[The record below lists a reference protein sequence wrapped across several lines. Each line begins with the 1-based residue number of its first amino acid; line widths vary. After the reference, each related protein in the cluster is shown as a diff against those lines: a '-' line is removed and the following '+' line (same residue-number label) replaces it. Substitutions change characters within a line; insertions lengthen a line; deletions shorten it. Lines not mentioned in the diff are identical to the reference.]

1 MTAPAPP
8 APPAVAER
16 PGAGVLPADERQAL
30 RRAVGLL
37 ALDRVRLLWAVLAGS
52 AGLGSAVALTATSA
66 WLIARASQMPPVLE
80 LSVAAVAVR
89 TFGISRAV
97 LRYLERLA
105 SHLVA
110 LRGMAALRETVYRR
124 LAAGRTD
131 AVAGLRRGDLLARTG
146 ADVDAVGDVVVRA
159 LLPAV
164 VAAVVGVGSVVLV
177 AWLHPAAGAVLAV
190 CLLVAGVLGPWLS
203 MRSARLAEHAQVL
216 ARGELAATA
225 MTMVDGAAEL
235 TVSRR
240 VAPLLRD
247 LGRTERELAAAK
259 DAAARPAALAAGIDT
274 LAMGAAVLG
283 ALVLGIPATVA
294 GTLQPVEL
302 AVVVLTPLAA
312 FEGTAMLGPAA
323 VQLVRSAGSAVR
335 VMALLDA
342 ADPDGPEPPAGPT
355 PAPAPAGS
363 APAAA
368 PAGSAPAAV
377 GPALAAPALTTGA
390 HPGGPW
396 LRARGLAVGWPGGP
410 VVAAGLDLDLAPCR
424 ALAVVGP
431 SGIGKTTL
439 LLTLAGLLPP
449 RAGTV
454 TLDGTDVWGRSR
466 EEVSRQVVL
475 TAEEAHVF
483 ATTVLENLRV
493 ARGDLTED
501 AAADLLR
508 RAGLGEWLAGLPA
521 GTATGLGTDAATI
534 SGGERRRLLL
544 ARALASPARLLLLD
558 EPAEHLDPA
567 TADRLVTDL
576 LRAGRDVAGR
586 GVLLVTHRLAALGAA
601 DEVVVLGP
609 AGDAGESPPAPA
621 TVQARGS
628 HAELLATVP
637 AYRWAAEQE
646 ERR

>member
-8 APPAVAER
+8 APPVVADR
-16 PGAGVLPADERQAL
+16 PVVLPADERRAL

-177 AWLHPAAGAVLAV
+177 AWLHPGAGAVLAV
-190 CLLVAGVLGPWLS
+190 CLVVAGVLGPWLS
-203 MRSARLAEHAQVL
+203 MRAARLAEHAQVL

-235 TVSRR
+235 TVSQR
-240 VAPLLRD
+240 VAPLLRAV
-247 LGRTERELAAAK
+247 GRTERELATAK
-259 DAAARPAALAAGIDT
+259 DAAARPAALAAGIDS
-274 LAMGAAVLG
+274 LAMGVAVLG
-283 ALVLGIPATVA
+283 AIVLGIPATVA
-294 GTLQPVEL
+294 GALQPVEL

-342 ADPDGPEPPAGPT
+342 AGPDAGT
-355 PAPAPAGS
+355 G
-363 APAAA
+363 APAAQ
-368 PAGSAPAAV
+368 
-377 GPALAAPALTTGA
+377 AAPVAAATARPASGRALV
-390 HPGGPW
+390 PGRAEPSGTDGPR
-396 LRARGLAVGWPGGP
+396 LCARGLAVGWPGGP
-410 VVAAGLDLDLAPCR
+410 LVAENLDLDLAPGR

-449 RAGTV
+449 RAGSV
-454 TLDGTDVWGRSR
+454 TLDGTQVWGRSR

-475 TAEEAHVF
+475 TAEDAHVF

-493 ARGDLTED
+493 ARGDLTEED
-501 AAADLLR
+501 AVDLLR
-508 RAGLGEWLAGLPA
+508 RAGLGDWLAGLPA

-558 EPAEHLDPA
+558 EPAEHLDPT

-576 LRAGRDVAGR
+576 LRAGQDVAGR

-609 AGDAGESPPAPA
+609 AGDAGARPPAPA
-621 TVQARGS
+621 TVLARGS

>member
-8 APPAVAER
+8 APPAVADR
-16 PGAGVLPADERQAL
+16 PGVLPADERRAL

-177 AWLHPAAGAVLAV
+177 AWLHPGVGAVLAV

-203 MRSARLAEHAQVL
+203 MRAARLAEHAQVL

-240 VAPLLRD
+240 VAPLLRA
-247 LGRTERELAAAK
+247 LGRTERELATAK

-274 LAMGAAVLG
+274 LAMGVAVLG

-342 ADPDGPEPPAGPT
+342 AGPDAETG
-355 PAPAPAGS
+355 
-363 APAAA
+363 APAAQ
-368 PAGSAPAAV
+368 
-377 GPALAAPALTTGA
+377 AAPVAVATARPTSGRALV
-390 HPGGPW
+390 PGRAEPSATDGPR
-396 LRARGLAVGWPGGP
+396 LCARGLAVGWPGGP
-410 VVAAGLDLDLAPCR
+410 VVAESLDLDLAPGR

-454 TLDGTDVWGRSR
+454 TLDGTQVWGRSR

-475 TAEEAHVF
+475 TAEDAHVF

-501 AAADLLR
+501 DAVDLLR
-508 RAGLGEWLAGLPA
+508 RAGLGDWLAGLPA

-576 LRAGRDVAGR
+576 LRAGQDVAGR

-609 AGDAGESPPAPA
+609 AGDAGARPPAPA
-621 TVQARGS
+621 TVLARGS
-628 HAELLATVP
+628 HTELLATVP

>member
-1 MTAPAPP
+1 M
-8 APPAVAER
+8 
-16 PGAGVLPADERQAL
+16 GV
-30 RRAVGLL
+30 
-37 ALDRVRLLWAVLAGS
+37 
-52 AGLGSAVALTATSA
+52 
-66 WLIARASQMPPVLE
+66 
-80 LSVAAVAVR
+80 
-89 TFGISRAV
+89 
-97 LRYLERLA
+97 
-105 SHLVA
+105 
-110 LRGMAALRETVYRR
+110 
-124 LAAGRTD
+124 
-131 AVAGLRRGDLLARTG
+131 
-146 ADVDAVGDVVVRA
+146 
-159 LLPAV
+159 
-164 VAAVVGVGSVVLV
+164 
-177 AWLHPAAGAVLAV
+177 
-190 CLLVAGVLGPWLS
+190 
-203 MRSARLAEHAQVL
+203 
-216 ARGELAATA
+216 
-225 MTMVDGAAEL
+225 
-235 TVSRR
+235 
-240 VAPLLRD
+240 
-247 LGRTERELAAAK
+247 
-259 DAAARPAALAAGIDT
+259 
-274 LAMGAAVLG
+274 AVLG

-294 GTLQPVEL
+294 GALQPVEL

-342 ADPDGPEPPAGPT
+342 AGPDAETG
-355 PAPAPAGS
+355 
-363 APAAA
+363 APAAQ
-368 PAGSAPAAV
+368 
-377 GPALAAPALTTGA
+377 AAPLTAATARPASGRVLVLGRA
-390 HPGGPW
+390 EPSATDGPR
-396 LRARGLAVGWPGGP
+396 LCARGLAVGWPGGP
-410 VVAAGLDLDLAPCR
+410 LVAENLDLDLAPGR

-454 TLDGTDVWGRSR
+454 TLDGTEVWGRSR

-475 TAEEAHVF
+475 TAEDAHVF

-501 AAADLLR
+501 DAVDLLR
-508 RAGLGEWLAGLPA
+508 RAGLGDWLAGLPA

-534 SGGERRRLLL
+534 SGGERRRMLL

-558 EPAEHLDPA
+558 EPAEHLDPT

-576 LRAGRDVAGR
+576 LRAGQDVAGR

-609 AGDAGESPPAPA
+609 AGDAGARPPSPA
-621 TVQARGS
+621 TVLARGS